1 MVDHSN
7 LNGIWYII
15 YYKQQILVDIAKQNL
30 LKQVGLGMNIIL
42 LGIIVRFNKELSM
55 KLISMALKLKRL
67 LVLIHLHIIH

>member
-30 LKQVGLGMNIIL
+30 LKQVTDSRVN
-42 LGIIVRFNKELSM
+42 
-55 KLISMALKLKRL
+55 
-67 LVLIHLHIIH
+67 